1 MHNFKELRVWQESIR
16 LSEEIY
22 AITNNLPK
30 EEMYGL
36 NSQIRRAVISI
47 PSNVAEGSGRE
58 SKKEFNQFLN
68 ISLGSS
74 FELETQL
81 ILSENLNFLTRDE
94 LSHIYQSLSE
104 IQRMLYGLKKSLR
117 KN

>member
-16 LSEEIY
+16 LTEEVY
-22 AITNNLPK
+22 SITSNLPK

-36 NSQIRRAVISI
+36 NSQIRRAVVSI
-47 PSNVAEGSGRE
+47 PSNIAEGSGRE

-81 ILSENLNFLTRDE
+81 ILSENLYYLTKDE
-94 LSHIYQSLSE
+94 LIHIYQSLSE

-117 KN
+117 KI

>member
-16 LSEEIY
+16 LTEEVY
-22 AITNNLPK
+22 SITSNLPK

-36 NSQIRRAVISI
+36 NSQIRRAVVSI
-47 PSNVAEGSGRE
+47 PSNIAEGSGRE

-81 ILSENLNFLTRDE
+81 ILSENLYYLTKDE
-94 LSHIYQSLSE
+94 LIHIYQSLSE